1 MSLPSDISLMD
12 YLFEREDPV
21 LTLNDKASVLK
32 NETKCYDNLS
42 VTSWPS
48 EQDVNDDLIESILKL
63 DEHPFNI
70 LECNDLLADTSVMD
84 SSVPGSSCSD
94 SGCSSDQRLSPSFP
108 DIEEHVEVVVPDN
121 CGPATQVL
129 DFDEHTTPP
138 PVGEEIV
145 LDSSDTNITLDTEV
159 EDPTAFI
166 SFDVPVKT
174 PKVKQATYTNPQKS
188 NLKANNIQQV
198 LRLTSVSGNP
208 RSVLLPVKLSN
219 LSDVKTIKI
228 INTNSTNLS
237 SKTPYKIANGELH
250 ENGSV
255 FDVQTMC
262 VENFVPTDDMSSNC
276 SSKGSHSEETGDES
290 DSSYP
295 RLELTAEE
303 KRLLQKEGVNLPTHY
318 PLTKY
323 EEREL
328 KRIRRKI
335 RNKISAQDSRKRKKE
350 YIDGLEDRVKACTE
364 ENLELVK
371 KIKILQSQN
380 QSLTTQLRRLQALV
394 TRGSVKTVQP
404 ATCLMVL
411 MMSMALIMAPSLRV
425 GQRPMADDG
434 SEDTT
439 GLSSDI
445 GASPASGRSR
455 TLLQTS
461 GLQDEQ
467 LSSDAADTVIN
478 KREVSQ
484 VEDHDYEPPAA
495 KRARSFLFRENDVP
509 PVLLPDKVDNII
521 NSLDDSWPSSLT
533 QNSKIG
539 EKLEEFVEEVK
550 VNMTDAGGTRTVLV
564 QVPQEQ

>member
-1 MSLPSDISLMD
+1 MALPSDISLMD

-21 LTLNDKASVLK
+21 LTISDKASAFK
-32 NETKCYDNLS
+32 NEPKCYDNLS
-42 VTSWPS
+42 GTSWPS

-63 DEHPFNI
+63 EDHPFNI
-70 LECNDLLADTSVMD
+70 LECDDLLTDPSVMD
-84 SSVPGSSCSD
+84 SSVPGSSSSD
-94 SGCSSDQRLSPSFP
+94 SGMSSDQRLSPPLP
-108 DIEEHVEVVVPDN
+108 DVEEQVEVVGREN
-121 CGPATQVL
+121 FAASHIL

-145 LDSSDTNITLDTEV
+145 LDSSDTNINLDAEV

-174 PKVKQATYTNPQKS
+174 PKLKQAINTNAHIS
-188 NLKANNIQQV
+188 NLKTSNIQQV

-208 RSVLLPVKLSN
+208 RSILLPVKLNS

-228 INTNSTNLS
+228 INATSTNLPTKS
-237 SKTPYKIANGELH
+237 PRKTASNGLH
-250 ENGSV
+250 ESGSV

-262 VENFVPTDDMSSNC
+262 VENFVPADDMSSNC

-364 ENLELVK
+364 ENIELVK

-394 TRGSVKTVQP
+394 TRSSVKTVQP

-411 MMSMALIMAPSLRV
+411 MMSMALIMAPSLRL
-425 GQRPMADDG
+425 GQRSMVDDG

-467 LSSDAADTVIN
+467 LNTDAADTVSN
-478 KREVSQ
+478 NRETAQ
-484 VEDHDYEPPAA
+484 MEDHDYEPPAA
-495 KRARSFLFRENDVP
+495 KRARSFLFRQNDLP
-509 PVLLPDKVDNII
+509 PDLLADKVDNMMT
-521 NSLDDSWPSSLT
+521 SLDDSWSSSFT
-533 QNSKIG
+533 RNSKIG
-539 EKLEEFVEEVK
+539 EKLEEIVEDVK
-550 VNMTDAGGTRTVLV
+550 VNVTDAGGTRTVLL